1 MVLLVVILRFAW
13 MSTPTLSAGEG
24 EWTTGENGLTIKFEW
39 LELKKAKF
47 SWTPTTD
54 GSSQLYY
61 VQLYN
66 SDHLNVVWKSDLLP
80 ADQSSIIIDEN
91 ESEDLMGIW
100 NAPSG
105 PFPGWTT
112 YPDDEFRIYVYGAD
126 HAKMGYTIGTPLIV
140 PRTHRE
146 VTFKALFMLPKADLS
161 QLQLYEYLGTVA
173 AALNVTRSAD
183 STKTEVEYTTR
194 TEIEGSRTEVVTV
207 AKVPIEL
214 DDAVEANGGWESRD
228 VWRTICG
235 GGKFT
240 T

>member
-1 MVLLVVILRFAW
+1 MMPKMVLLVVSLLFAW
-13 MSTPTLSAGEG
+13 MPTPTLSAGEG

-54 GSSQLYY
+54 GSDQLYY

-66 SDHLNVVWKSDLLP
+66 SDQTNVAWKSDLLP

-100 NAPSG
+100 NAPDG

-112 YPDDEFRIYVYGAD
+112 YPDDEFNIYVYGSD
-126 HAKMGYTIGTPLIV
+126 HGHAFHDIGTPLIV

-146 VTFKALFMLPKADLS
+146 VTFKAIFMMPKLDMFPNDLM
-161 QLQLYEYLGTVA
+161 EYLDTVA
-173 AALNVTRSAD
+173 VALNISRSD
-183 STKTEVEYTTR
+183 VGYTTR
-194 TEIEGSRTEVVTV
+194 TEIEGPSTEVVTKAEV
-207 AKVPIEL
+207 KIEFA
-214 DDAVEANGGWESRD
+214 DAVEANGGWDSRD
-228 VWRTICG
+228 TWKTICG
-235 GGKFT
+235 GGNFT